1 MATDDERTL
10 AGALIMNGHRLRDET
25 ALRLHRE
32 ITAMGLAVATVCLA
46 TVLVGDNM
54 PSPLYVR
61 SPHKKAAM
69 VARCPCSIARV

>member
-1 MATDDERTL
+1 MTTDDERTL

-25 ALRLHRE
+25 VLRLHRE
-32 ITAMGLAVATVCLA
+32 ITAMGLDGATACLA

-69 VARCPCSIARV
+69 AARCPCSIARV

>member
-1 MATDDERTL
+1 MTADDERTL
-10 AGALIMNGHRLRDET
+10 AGALIMNGHMLRDET
-25 ALRLHRE
+25 LLRLHRE
-32 ITAMGLAVATVCLA
+32 VTAMGLDVATVCLA

-69 VARCPCSIARV
+69 VARCPCFIAPV